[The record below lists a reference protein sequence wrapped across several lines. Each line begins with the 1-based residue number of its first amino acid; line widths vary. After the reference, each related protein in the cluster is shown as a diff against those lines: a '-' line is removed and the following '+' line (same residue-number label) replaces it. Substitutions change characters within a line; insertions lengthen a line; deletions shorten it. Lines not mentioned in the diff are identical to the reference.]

1 MFNIRL
7 TKLYMTLSQTVWLSQ
22 KLMFGSSMFL
32 IVLKTKKKKKS
43 EKSNSTIKFQH
54 GLDFSY
60 SRDMGCFYKFSCKI
74 S

>member
-32 IVLKTKKKKKS
+32 IVLKTKKKKK
-43 EKSNSTIKFQH
+43 KKKTKKKKKVKKVTVQ
-54 GLDFSY
+54 
-60 SRDMGCFYKFSCKI
+60 
-74 S
+74 